1 MAAGQIMARG
11 GFFFNFVKPMK
22 KDSKPFIDIESI
34 NDLYDLVQ
42 YPRPRHPLVSVI
54 DHTDFYAKRP
64 KSDSLFRFGF
74 YTISCKK
81 FEGLLYYGKSQYD
94 FREGSL
100 MFTAPGQVIGSS
112 PDVKVDEGWALFF
125 HPDLLHGTTLGS
137 KMHQYSFFH
146 YEVNEAL
153 HISEEESKIIK
164 DGVEKIDREYMHA
177 IDKHTQSVIV
187 SNIELLLNYCNRFYD
202 RQFYTRAKVNAD
214 VVQRFEALLKDYFS
228 QSVLIETGLPAV
240 TYFASKLNLS
250 PNYLSDLLQK
260 FTGKSTVEHIHL
272 ELVEKAKSL
281 LWGTENSIS
290 EIAYELG
297 FEYPSHFTKI
307 FKAKTGKS
315 PSEYR
320 NYN

>member
-1 MAAGQIMARG
+1 
-11 GFFFNFVKPMK
+11 MK
-22 KDSKPFIDIESI
+22 KAIKSYIDLESI
-34 NDLYDLVQ
+34 SDLHDLVQ
-42 YPRPRHPLVSVI
+42 YSRPRHPLVSVI
-54 DHTDFYAKRP
+54 DHKDFYARRP
-64 KSDSLFRFGF
+64 KENALFRFGF

-100 MFTAPGQVIGSS
+100 MFTAPGQVIGSG
-112 PDVKVDEGWALFF
+112 PDVNVDEGWALFI
-125 HPDLLHGTTLGS
+125 HPDLFHGTSLGK

-153 HISEEESKIIK
+153 HISEEERKIIK
-164 DGVEKIDREYMHA
+164 DCVEKIGREYMQS

-214 VVQRFEALLKDYFS
+214 VVQRFEALLKDYFG
-228 QSVLIETGLPAV
+228 QSTLIESGLPTV

-272 ELVEKAKSL
+272 ELVDKAKSL
-281 LWGTENSIS
+281 LWGTESSIS

-320 NYN
+320 NHN

>member
-1 MAAGQIMARG
+1 
-11 GFFFNFVKPMK
+11 MK
-22 KDSKPFIDIESI
+22 KAAPSYLEIESI
-34 NDLYDLVQ
+34 SDLHTLVQ
-42 YPRPRHPLVSVI
+42 YSPPRHPLVSVI
-54 DHTDFYAKRP
+54 DHEDFYAKRP
-64 KSDSLFRFGF
+64 KTDALYRFGF

-81 FEGLLYYGKSQYD
+81 FDGLLYYGKSQYD

-100 MFTAPGQVIGSS
+100 MFTAPGQVIGGS
-112 PDVKVDEGWALFF
+112 PDLHVDEGWALFF
-125 HPDLLHGTTLGS
+125 HQDLLHGTSLGK
-137 KMHQYSFFH
+137 KMHEYSFFH

-153 HISEEESKIIK
+153 HISEEEAIIIK
-164 DGVEKIDREYMHA
+164 DCVDMIAREYQQS

-228 QSVLIETGLPAV
+228 QGVLIETGLPPV
-240 TYFASKLNLS
+240 TYFAAKLNLS

-260 FTGKSTVEHIHL
+260 FTGKSTLEHIHL
-272 ELVEKAKSL
+272 ELVERAKSL
-281 LWGTENSIS
+281 LWDTEHSIS

-297 FEYPSHFTKI
+297 FEHPSHFTKV

-315 PSEYR
+315 PREYR
-320 NYN
+320 NVN

>member
-1 MAAGQIMARG
+1 MKKG
-11 GFFFNFVKPMK
+11 VKPY
-22 KDSKPFIDIESI
+22 IDIETIS
-34 NDLYDLVQ
+34 DLHDLVH

-54 DHTDFYAKRP
+54 DHTDFYARRP
-64 KSDSLFRFGF
+64 KDDRLYRFGF
-74 YTISCKK
+74 YTISCKR

-94 FREGSL
+94 FNEGSL
-100 MFTAPGQVIGSS
+100 LFTAPGQVIG
-112 PDVKVDEGWALFF
+112 PGPNVKVDEGWALFF
-125 HPDLLHGTTLGS
+125 HPDLLHGTSLDR
-137 KMHQYSFFH
+137 KMHQYTFFH

-153 HISEEESKIIK
+153 HISEEEDKLIRDCVGKIA
-164 DGVEKIDREYMHA
+164 REYTQS

-202 RQFYTRAKVNAD
+202 RQFYTRGKVNSD
-214 VVQRFEALLKDYFS
+214 VVQRFERLLKDYFN
-228 QSVLIETGLPAV
+228 QSTLIEAGIPTV

-260 FTGKSTVEHIHL
+260 STGKSTVEHIHL
-272 ELVEKAKSL
+272 ELVSKAKSL
-281 LWGTENSIS
+281 LWGTEHSIS

-297 FEYPSHFTKI
+297 FEHPSHFTKI

-320 NYN
+320 NVDDNLN